1 MITNVKEKQ
10 QEYKK
15 RRGEEWNK
23 EVLGLFE
30 QFKKMVMKKIDYI
43 EDTVSRDDNFLMF
56 FIYNTSTKILSCSQ
70 KEQFSDL
77 IKTIDLG
84 EIRLVFEDIS
94 VQLVK
99 IMCFFMLLF
108 ITYLQ
113 TKITNYI
120 CMVGLNGLFVL
131 LCMYWI
137 FGR

>member
-56 FIYNTSTKILSCSQ
+56 FIYNTSTKILSYSQ

-94 VQLVK
+94 PFLEDSVS
-99 IMCFFMLLF
+99 IRCSWE
-108 ITYLQ
+108 
-113 TKITNYI
+113 
-120 CMVGLNGLFVL
+120 MVEEEKEEWSLWTFLYSWL
-131 LCMYWI
+131 K
-137 FGR
+137 